1 MLVPFKIALR
11 YLFSKKTINLINIIA
26 GISAFGVLIASAALI
41 IILSVFNGLEDILI
55 KQFNTFDPEL
65 KIELKEGKFFEIND
79 SLKQILD
86 NEENIKD
93 YSFSIEDKVVVQ
105 YDKITHPFYIKGVDD
120 NFTNVNH
127 LDSAIVEGSFS
138 LYQKNSDWAVVGNE
152 VSDKLSIRTSFVTP
166 IVIYAPT
173 RRNTVQAA
181 DAFNK
186 KYIFPSGIYSV
197 DPSVDNKIVVRLSFA
212 QELLEAKNKASLVAL
227 SLKNRELTKETQK
240 RLKEKLGADFYVKD
254 RHEQNSFYKVIN
266 SERLMIYL
274 ILGFVL
280 LIASFNIAATLSMLI
295 LDKKSDFVTFQ
306 SLGLN
311 NFQIK
316 MIFLFEAW
324 LTTVLGAAI
333 GLLIGGVLVFLQ
345 KEYAWV
351 SLAND
356 GFNNMPYPVDINPFD
371 FVKIGLLIILVSV
384 LTSIIP
390 IRILSK
396 KYLQ

>member
-26 GISAFGVLIASAALI
+26 GISAFGVMIASAALI

-65 KIELKEGKFFEIND
+65 KIELKKGKYFEIND
-79 SLKQILD
+79 SLKQILHD
-86 NEENIKD
+86 EENIKN

-105 YDKITHPFYIKGVDD
+105 YNKVTHPFYIKGVDAD
-120 NFTNVNH
+120 FIKVNH
-127 LDSAIVEGSFS
+127 LDSAIIDGSFF
-138 LYQKNSDWAVVGNE
+138 LHQKNSDWAVIGNE
-152 VSDKLSIRTSFVTP
+152 VSDKLSIRVGFVTP
-166 IVIYAPT
+166 IVLYAPT

-186 KYIFPSGIYSV
+186 KYIFPSGIYNV
-197 DPSVDNKIVVRLSFA
+197 DPSVDNKIIVRLSFA
-212 QELLEAKNKASLVAL
+212 QELLEADNKATMIAL
-227 SLKNRELTKETQK
+227 SLKNKQQIQKTKQS
-240 RLKEKLGADFYVKD
+240 LKEKLSDRFYVKD
-254 RHEQNSFYKVIN
+254 RHEQNGFYRVIN
-266 SERLMIYL
+266 SERFMIYL

-295 LDKKSDFVTFQ
+295 LDKKSDFITFQ
-306 SLGLN
+306 SIGLN
-311 NFQIK
+311 YFQIK

-324 LTTVLGAAI
+324 LTTFLGAVI
-333 GLLIGGVLVFLQ
+333 GLVVGGVLVFLQ

-356 GFNNMPYPVDINPFD
+356 GFNNMPYPVDILPLD
-371 FVKIGLLIILVSV
+371 FLKIALLIILLSFV
-384 LTSIIP
+384 TSIIP

-396 KYLQ
+396 KYL

>member
-65 KIELKEGKFFEIND
+65 RIDLKEGRYFEIND
-79 SLKQILD
+79 SLKQIL
-86 NEENIKD
+86 NEEKNIKT

-105 YDKITHPFYIKGVDD
+105 YDKITHPFYIKGVDA
-120 NFTNVNH
+120 NFTKVNH
-127 LDSAIVEGSFS
+127 LDSAIIDGKFS
-138 LYQKNSDWAVVGNE
+138 LYQQKNDWAVVGDE
-152 VSDKLSIRTSFVTP
+152 VSDKLSIKIAFVTP
-166 IVIYAPT
+166 IILYAPT
-173 RRNTVQAA
+173 RKNTVQAA

-186 KYIFPSGIYSV
+186 KYIYPSGIYSV

-212 QELLEAKNKASLVAL
+212 QDILEAKNKATLIAI
-227 SLKNRELTKETQK
+227 SLKNKALIQKTQK
-240 RLKEKLGADFYVKD
+240 NLRKKLGTQFYVKN
-254 RHEQNSFYKVIN
+254 RREQNSFYRVIN

-311 NFQIK
+311 NFQIE

-324 LTTVLGAAI
+324 LTTVLGALV

-356 GFNNMPYPVDINPFD
+356 GFNNMPYPVDIVAFD
-371 FVKIGLLIILVSV
+371 FVKIGLLIILVSI

-396 KYLQ
+396 KYL